1 MNPNDHF
8 HFDGTYRN
16 NQCSCSCCGRNSEG
30 RKISTRYKKSAD
42 FRGKVQQLPNPKTS
56 SRKKDEKEFIN
67 HYIHRRKEHHNS
79 TVETVDSRK
88 NYEVSRV
95 TRQTQ
100 DQKTFSYIA
109 TWHWD
114 AKVLA
119 FVTSKGL
126 RSIPKSMSVEEA
138 TKAGL
143 YHAQGGNLYSS
154 VDVKNNQV
162 AIVPTRFD
170 VKEEQKS
177 VKIAEEWYK
186 SNQILQKLAAKAP
199 KRHTRKRTSISPPEQ
214 DAALPFTDNASKKK
228 KGPVLDTVDLDR
240 FFRMSKE
247 GQKSSLSKLNH
258 DINNYKQA
266 REEERVELAHLLD
279 AESVIATNLTENKK
293 ILESNMKDL
302 SKLKKIKEENI
313 QLKEQVSALQTK
325 GFTRLSLTSKD
336 GVCKRSAIC
345 KQLYGFKDF
354 DFMIGFIEAAFEV
367 EYTRC
372 DSDTPYTASG
382 SCKPMTDFEKILLT
396 LTYMNTNWNMETIGV
411 MFGIKSRTTVSS
423 YVNYW
428 LPLLGECGDH
438 MSDFLHFMDVEAFD
452 KLEPASYKELGLRRV
467 AALVDGKDFLT
478 ETSRDRVYNP
488 AQASNKMHASAF
500 RLLTWSLPC
509 GAVVERTI
517 AFLARASEKALM
529 NLWGSYDRLVFPVN
543 YLILG
548 DKGFDNTAGCYF
560 NYNTT
565 LHPSFLT
572 NPEFNRDQVNH
583 NVRIC
588 QKRYSCEVVYS
599 RVTRILK
606 LSGVIGKESF
616 SHFEAMVGW
625 AHGRANLCYTPL
637 QKL

>member
-1 MNPNDHF
+1 V
-8 HFDGTYRN
+8 T
-16 NQCSCSCCGRNSEG
+16 
-30 RKISTRYKKSAD
+30 D
-42 FRGKVQQLPNPKTS
+42 FRGKTQQLPNPKTNG
-56 SRKKDEKEFIN
+56 RKKDVEEFNN
-67 HYIHRRKEHHNS
+67 HYVHRMKHHHNS
-79 TVETVDSRK
+79 TVETIDSRK
-88 NYEVSRV
+88 NYAVARG
-95 TRQTQ
+95 TRLTQ
-100 DQKTFSYIA
+100 DQKTWSYLA
-109 TWHWD
+109 AWHWD

-119 FVTSKGL
+119 YVTSKGL
-126 RSIPKSMSVEEA
+126 STIPKSMSVEDA
-138 TKAGL
+138 TQAGL
-143 YHAQGGNLYSS
+143 YHAAGGSIYSFI
-154 VDVKNNQV
+154 DVKDNQV

-170 VKEEQKS
+170 IIEEQKS
-177 VKIAEEWYK
+177 VEIAEECYK
-186 SNQILQKLAAKAP
+186 NKQTVQRLEAKAP
-199 KRHTRKRTSISPPEQ
+199 KRPNRKRASMSSPGE
-214 DAALPFTDNASKKK
+214 DAAAPIIDIVSKKK

-247 GQKSSLSKLNH
+247 EQNSSLSKLNH
-258 DINNYKQA
+258 NINNYKQS
-266 REEERVELAHLLD
+266 RDEERIELAQLLD
-279 AESVIATNLTENKK
+279 AESVIATSLTENKK

-302 SKLKKIKEENI
+302 SKLKRIKEENI
-313 QLKEQVSALQTK
+313 QLKEQISALQTK
-325 GFTRLSLTSKD
+325 GFTRSSLTSKE
-336 GVCKRSAIC
+336 GVGKRSAIC

-367 EYTRC
+367 KYTRC
-372 DSDTPYTASG
+372 DSDTQYTASG
-382 SCKPMTDFEKILLT
+382 RCKQMTDFEKILLT
-396 LTYMNTNWNMETIGV
+396 LTYMNTNWNMETIGL
-411 MFGIKSRTTVSS
+411 MFGIESRTTVSN

-428 LPLLGECGDH
+428 LPLIGECGDH
-438 MSDFLHFMDVEAFD
+438 MSDFLHFMDAEAFD
-452 KLEPASYKELGLRRV
+452 ELEPASYKELGLRRV

-529 NLWGSYDRLVFPVN
+529 NLWGSYNRLVFPVN

-583 NVRIC
+583 NVHIC

-625 AHGRANLCYTPL
+625 AHGRANLCYTSL
-637 QKL
+637 QKVTV